1 MLSAP
6 SVLSFALV
14 VILLE
19 CSGRSHAFLSCAAPL
34 ATHSSQTSSFNR
46 NDQRPSTLKAFL
58 LRMCQD
64 EDGTTQKTGKQWKF
78 DPLGDIKDMIIN
90 LDGIVDDVC
99 VCVCVCARARARAR
113 A

>member
-1 MLSAP
+1 MQ
-6 SVLSFALV
+6 SVWSFALV

-34 ATHSSQTSSFNR
+34 ATHYQQPSSFNR
-46 NDQRPSTLKAFL
+46 KNQRPSTLRASL

-64 EDGTTQKTGKQWKF
+64 EDGKTPKTGKHWKF

-99 VCVCVCARARARAR
+99 V
-113 A
+113 